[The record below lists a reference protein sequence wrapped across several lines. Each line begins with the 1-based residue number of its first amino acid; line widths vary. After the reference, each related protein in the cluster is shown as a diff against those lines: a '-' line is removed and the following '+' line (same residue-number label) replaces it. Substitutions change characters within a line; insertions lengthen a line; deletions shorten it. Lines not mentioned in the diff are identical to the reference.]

1 MLKALRFMNRKSRS
15 TSEVT
20 QILEDSSQRN
30 VRTKIILLGTGDS
43 GKSTVHA
50 QAKYIFRGG
59 FRDEDRFAV
68 KYILMENVLSSM
80 SQLIYGANKIGEEI
94 SDPALK
100 SMTDK
105 IIKADK
111 ASENGNTIEIVL
123 SVKEEIK
130 TLWRHPFI
138 RNIFDK
144 RNKFFHFDQAQ
155 YYLDNADRILI
166 PAYVPTNED
175 IVNCYSKTLGVSE
188 LKFDYDGQLFSLIDT
203 GGQRNER
210 KKWAFITPD
219 TSIIIFVCAL
229 NEYDK
234 KLYEEGAVNRMIE
247 SLDVFTDAVN
257 SNAFSNT
264 QIILLFNKLD
274 LFKEKIKTKN
284 PKDYC
289 FPDYKDD
296 FDYDKALL
304 YIKNRFLQ
312 CNITNKKI
320 SIFEGSALDS
330 QFMEIFYRNIL
341 KKGSDTL

>member
-1 MLKALRFMNRKSRS
+1 MLKALRFMNKKSHS
-15 TSEVT
+15 TTEVNT
-20 QILEDSSQRN
+20 SDHSPTN
-30 VRTKIILLGTGDS
+30 ARTKVILLGTGDS

-50 QAKYIFRGG
+50 QAKYIFHGG
-59 FRDEDRFAV
+59 FRDEDRYAV

-80 SQLIYGANKIGEEI
+80 SQLIYGAKKIGEEI
-94 SDPALK
+94 SDPDLK
-100 SMTDK
+100 SMMDK
-105 IIKADK
+105 IIEADK

-123 SVKEEIK
+123 HVKEEIK

-138 RNIFDK
+138 RSIFDK

-188 LKFDYDGQLFSLIDT
+188 LKFDFDGQLFSLIDT

-210 KKWAFITPD
+210 KKWAYITQD
-219 TSIIIFVCAL
+219 TSVIIFVCAL

-234 KLYEEGAVNRMIE
+234 KLYEESAVNRMIE

-257 SNAFSNT
+257 NNAFKNA

-289 FPDYKDD
+289 FPDYKDELD
-296 FDYDKALL
+296 HDKALL

-312 CNITNKKI
+312 CNNTNRKI
-320 SIFEGSALDS
+320 AIFEGSALDS

-341 KKGSDTL
+341 RKGSATL